1 MTNIQALIA
10 DGGQITLRAAD
21 PVECAAAA
29 ADQHNTPETL
39 GRRTGQTLTA
49 LIEQLDW
56 APGRYR
62 ETGDSVDEA
71 HSAGG

>member
-10 DGGQITLRAAD
+10 DGGQITLGAAD
-21 PVECAAAA
+21 PVECTAAA
-29 ADQHNTPETL
+29 ADQHNTPEML

-49 LIEQLDW
+49 LIEQLDR
-56 APGRYR
+56 ARGRY
-62 ETGDSVDEA
+62 ETGDTVDEA